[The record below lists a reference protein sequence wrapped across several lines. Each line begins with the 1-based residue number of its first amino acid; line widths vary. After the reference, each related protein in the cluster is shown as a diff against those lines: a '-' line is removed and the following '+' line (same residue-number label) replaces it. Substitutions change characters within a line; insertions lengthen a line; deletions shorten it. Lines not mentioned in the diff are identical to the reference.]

1 MTDMSELVKCV
12 LEAQQNAVL
21 VPVLVIFTAVCIK
34 SHCSLHQIFVI
45 HLVIA
50 HNPFIVFL

>member
-1 MTDMSELVKCV
+1 MSELDKCV
-12 LEAQQNAVL
+12 LEVQQNAVV
-21 VPVLVIFTAVCIK
+21 VPALVIFTAVRFN
-34 SHCSLHQIFVI
+34 SQCSLHQIFVI

>member
-1 MTDMSELVKCV
+1 MTDMSELDKCV
-12 LEAQQNAVL
+12 LEVQQNAVV
-21 VPVLVIFTAVCIK
+21 VPALVIFTAVRFN
-34 SHCSLHQIFVI
+34 SQFSLHQIFVI